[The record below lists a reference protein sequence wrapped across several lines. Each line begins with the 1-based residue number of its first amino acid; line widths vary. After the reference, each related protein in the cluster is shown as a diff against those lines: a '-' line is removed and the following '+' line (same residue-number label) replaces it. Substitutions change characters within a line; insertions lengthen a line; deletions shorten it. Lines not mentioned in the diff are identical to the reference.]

1 MRKMGEGRSAAPIVS
16 DPRDSL
22 RSAQSKCIE
31 PAERVTSMLPHLDDL
46 SALVIAAAR
55 EELLPRF
62 AGTERQFKAD
72 GSIVTEADFAV
83 QKRLT
88 ARLQERYPEF
98 DLLGEEMDAQRQQEL
113 LAQNNAGLWCLDPLD
128 GTSNFTAGLPFFAI
142 SLALLIDHKPVLGVV
157 YDPIRDECFTAQRG
171 RGAWLN
177 GVRLR
182 VPSVDLPLGRCLAV
196 VDFKRLGALAAK
208 LAVRP
213 PYSSQRNLGSVA
225 LEWCWLAAGRF
236 HVYLHG
242 KQKLWDYAAGALI
255 LSEAGGRAE
264 TLQGEPIFSIE
275 LQPRSVVAAGDAG
288 LFEEWKSWLAERSGS
303 IDLS

>member
-1 MRKMGEGRSAAPIVS
+1 
-16 DPRDSL
+16 
-22 RSAQSKCIE
+22 
-31 PAERVTSMLPHLDDL
+31 MLPHLDDL
-46 SALVIAAAR
+46 ATLVKAAAR

-62 AGTERQFKAD
+62 AGTERLFKAD
-72 GSIVTEADFAV
+72 GSVVTEADFAV

-98 DLLGEEMDAQRQQEL
+98 ALLSEEMDALRQQEL
-113 LAQNNAGLWCLDPLD
+113 LEQDNAGLWCLDPLD
-128 GTSNFTAGLPFFAI
+128 GTSNFTAGLPFFTI
-142 SLALLIDHKPVLGVV
+142 SLALLIEHKPVLGIV
-157 YDPIRDECFTAQRG
+157 YDPIRDECFTAQRDL
-171 RGAWLN
+171 GAWLN

-182 VPSVDLPLGRCLAV
+182 VPSVDLPLRRCLAV
-196 VDFKRLGALAAK
+196 VDFKRLGPLAAK

-264 TLQGEPIFSIE
+264 TLRGEPIFSIE
-275 LQPRSVVAAGDAG
+275 LQPRSVVAAGDRR
-288 LFEEWKSWLAERSGS
+288 LFDEWKTWLTECSDGIGS
-303 IDLS
+303 P

>member
-1 MRKMGEGRSAAPIVS
+1 
-16 DPRDSL
+16 
-22 RSAQSKCIE
+22 
-31 PAERVTSMLPHLDDL
+31 MLPHLDDL